1 MGISVRYENAVA
13 VVSICRPE
21 ALNALNRDLIDQLD
35 ACISEIESR
44 RAVKSVILHGSKN
57 FAAGADIAQMADCN
71 PEGAKAFAFSTVYNR
86 LARLSIPTI
95 AAIEGYALGGG
106 LELALACDLRIC
118 GESAKL
124 GFPEIG
130 LGIMH
135 GAGGTIRAPR
145 LIGSA
150 KAMEMIFTGSSLS
163 AADAERIGLVNRVVP
178 DGDVLTVA
186 MEMAMKIAKKSRAA
200 LEVAKHSILAGM
212 EMTSVTEAVAMEAE
226 NWSGMFAT
234 YDQKEGMHAFL
245 EKRKPSFADR

>member
-71 PEGAKAFAFSTVYNR
+71 PEGAKAFAFSPVYNR

-130 LGIMH
+130 LGTVSYTH
-135 GAGGTIRAPR
+135 
-145 LIGSA
+145 
-150 KAMEMIFTGSSLS
+150 
-163 AADAERIGLVNRVVP
+163 
-178 DGDVLTVA
+178 LTLPTTPYV
-186 MEMAMKIAKKSRAA
+186 
-200 LEVAKHSILAGM
+200 
-212 EMTSVTEAVAMEAE
+212 
-226 NWSGMFAT
+226 
-234 YDQKEGMHAFL
+234 
-245 EKRKPSFADR
+245 